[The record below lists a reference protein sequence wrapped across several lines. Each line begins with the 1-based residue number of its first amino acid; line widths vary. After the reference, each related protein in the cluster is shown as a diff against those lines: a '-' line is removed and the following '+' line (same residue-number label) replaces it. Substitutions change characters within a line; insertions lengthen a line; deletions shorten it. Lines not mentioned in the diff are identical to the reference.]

1 MSSILVRATNF
12 PLLGVCKGEAMLLC
26 LVISGQLWIGDSQRL
41 FPTQGDYYFHKFQ
54 DSITIYSVG
63 GIRRGSVAIP
73 KEMNGETIAEVFTNC
88 SKTQE

>member
-1 MSSILVRATNF
+1 
-12 PLLGVCKGEAMLLC
+12 MLLC

-73 KEMNGETIAEVFTNC
+73 KEMNGETIAEVFINC
-88 SKTQE
+88 SKDTESAVIGIGILTFIIVSIIG

>member
-1 MSSILVRATNF
+1 
-12 PLLGVCKGEAMLLC
+12 MLLC

-73 KEMNGETIAEVFTNC
+73 KDLAVALNASSSISEISIPV
-88 SKTQE
+88 K